1 MPRKTC
7 KDKIIEQVYMK
18 GIFDLLD
25 LETSDESEA
34 EEVEVNTLTKLQIVC
49 YFKGFLFG
57 N

>member
-34 EEVEVNTLTKLQIVC
+34 EEVEVNTLTELQIVC